1 LINTILLTASVIT
14 AVTGIGAFLYKMYS
28 FFRNLEE
35 KYDEMNATI
44 KQNTMHLLKIA
55 IMSEELPLIDRIK
68 AGEIYVASGGNGL
81 IKKKYNELIS
91 EYEEREKSHKL

>member
-1 LINTILLTASVIT
+1 MINTILITASVIT
-14 AVTGIGAFLYKMYS
+14 AITGIGAFLYKTYS

-55 IMSEELPLIDRIK
+55 IMSEEMPLIDRIK
-68 AGEIYVASGGNGL
+68 AGEAYIAMGGNGL
-81 IKKKYNELIS
+81 IKKKYNELIG
-91 EYEEREKSHKL
+91 EYEEREQNNKL